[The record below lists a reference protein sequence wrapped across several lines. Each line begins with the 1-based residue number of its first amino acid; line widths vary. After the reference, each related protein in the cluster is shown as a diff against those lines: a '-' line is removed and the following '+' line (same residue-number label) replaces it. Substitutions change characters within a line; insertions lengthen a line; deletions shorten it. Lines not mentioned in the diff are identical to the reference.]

1 MSNAISEFRGSLQA
15 MQPEFAK
22 ALPAHIASDK
32 FTRVVMSAVQANP
45 DVLNADKR
53 TLLGACMKAAQD
65 GLLVDGREAALT
77 IYNGKGGKV
86 VQYMPMIAGIL
97 KKARNSGEIST
108 IAAELVYERDSFKYR
123 IINGKPEMSHEP
135 DVFGDRGEVKGAY
148 ACAVLKDGSTMIEVM
163 SKADI
168 EKVRA
173 ASRAKD
179 SGPWVSWWGE
189 MARKTVLRRL
199 AKRLPSSSD
208 REDDLQQTIRRD
220 DELYDLDDTKDVTP
234 PAAAPA
240 GATARPR
247 GLQSVV
253 DQAGNTIDGQAKQ
266 IDDSPMQPP
275 AGEAPAGDDDL
286 PI

>member
-1 MSNAISEFRGSLQA
+1 MSTAIVEFRNTLTSMA
-15 MQPEFAK
+15 PEFGK
-22 ALPAHIASDK
+22 ALPAHVTSDK

-77 IYNGKGGKV
+77 VYNSKAGKV

-108 IAAELVYERDSFKYR
+108 IAAELVYENDSFKYR

-135 DVFGDRGEVKGAY
+135 DVFSDRGEIKGAY

-199 AKRLPSSSD
+199 SKRLPSSSD
-208 REDDLQQTIRRD
+208 REDDLQRTIQRD
-220 DELYDLDDTKDVTP
+220 DDLYDLDQQQDATP
-234 PAAAPA
+234 AGAAPA
-240 GATARPR
+240 ATARPSSLSR
-247 GLQSVV
+247 VV
-253 DQAGNTIDGQAKQ
+253 EAAGATIDGTADE
-266 IDDSPMQPP
+266 IPP
-275 AGEAPAGDDDL
+275 ASPENLDDIPL
-286 PI
+286 

>member
-1 MSNAISEFRGSLQA
+1 MSTALTEFRGSLQA

-22 ALPAHIASDK
+22 ALPSHIPVDK
-32 FTRVVMSAVQANP
+32 FTRVIMSAIQQNP
-45 DVLNADKR
+45 DVLQADKR
-53 TLLGACMKAAQD
+53 TLFGACMKLAQD
-65 GLLVDGREAALT
+65 GLLPDGRDAAIT
-77 IYNGKGGKV
+77 VYNSKNGKIA
-86 VQYMPMIAGIL
+86 QAMPMIAGIL

-108 IAAELVYERDSFKYR
+108 IAAELVYEKDSFKYR
-123 IINGKPEMSHEP
+123 VINGKPEMTHEP
-135 DVFGDRGEVKGAY
+135 DVFGERGEVRGAY

-199 AKRLPSSSD
+199 SKRLPSSSD
-208 REDDLQQTIRRD
+208 REDDLQRTIQRD
-220 DELYDLDDTKDVTP
+220 DDLYDLDDQRP
-234 PAAAPA
+234 PAATAPA
-240 GATARPR
+240 DHPRP
-247 GLQSVV
+247 GSLQRVV
-253 DQAGNTIDGQAKQ
+253 DAGGAVIDGQAQ
-266 IDDSPMQPP
+266 DMGDLPP
-275 AGEAPAGDDDL
+275 ASPEEEI